1 METFH
6 LKNDIAAIGFQVKTF
21 PQGIGEA
28 FDSLYKTLPE
38 GPERTYY
45 GISWM
50 TPDRAIVYNVAATEK
65 SDSEAVKYNYERFI
79 IEKGQYLTIT
89 VKGWMTKT
97 DSIKDV
103 FGELMR
109 DKRMDETKP
118 CVEWYKSDDE
128 MMCMIKMKD

>member
-1 METFH
+1 MEIYD

-28 FDSLYKTLPE
+28 FDSLYKILPD
-38 GPERTYY
+38 GPTRSYY

-50 TPDRAIVYNVAATEK
+50 TSDGAIVYNVAATEK
-65 SDSEAVKYNYERFI
+65 SDDDAAKYNYERFI

-89 VKGWMTKT
+89 VKGWMTKI
-97 DSIKDV
+97 DSIKEV

-109 DKRMDETKP
+109 DKRVDDSKS

-128 MMCMIKMKD
+128 MMCMIKMK